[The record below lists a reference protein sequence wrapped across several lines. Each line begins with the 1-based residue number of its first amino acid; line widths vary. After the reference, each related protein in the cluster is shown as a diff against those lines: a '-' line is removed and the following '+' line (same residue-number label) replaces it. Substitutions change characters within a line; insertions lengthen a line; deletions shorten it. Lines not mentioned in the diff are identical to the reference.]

1 MTNQWSKEEEAR
13 RLALRFAGLTQTVFA
28 KQHGMPGGASM
39 ISQHIHGHRPI
50 SIEAA
55 VIYARAFGV
64 TLAEISPRLAG
75 EVASA
80 SEVNATGNAEPVS
93 MARYRNR
100 TPVIG
105 TAKLGQD
112 GFYEVLSDLPGAGD
126 GSVEGYS
133 GDANAYALR
142 VRGDSMHPAIRHGS
156 FVVVEPNSRCV
167 PGEYVAIALVDGRK
181 MVKEL
186 MIERA
191 DEIVVESVNGN
202 HRQIIART
210 DISLIHPVAAVI
222 SASKW
227 RPE

>member
-1 MTNQWSKEEEAR
+1 
-13 RLALRFAGLTQTVFA
+13 
-28 KQHGMPGGASM
+28 
-39 ISQHIHGHRPI
+39 
-50 SIEAA
+50 
-55 VIYARAFGV
+55 
-64 TLAEISPRLAG
+64 
-75 EVASA
+75 
-80 SEVNATGNAEPVS
+80 
-93 MARYRNR
+93 
-100 TPVIG
+100 
-105 TAKLGQD
+105 
-112 GFYEVLSDLPGAGD
+112 
-126 GSVEGYS
+126 
-133 GDANAYALR
+133 
-142 VRGDSMHPAIRHGS
+142 MHPAIRHGS

-202 HRQIIART
+202 HRQTIART

>member
-1 MTNQWSKEEEAR
+1 MTNHWTKEEEAR
-13 RLALRFAGLTQTVFA
+13 QLALRFTGITQTVFA

-50 SIEAA
+50 SLEAA
-55 VIYARAFGV
+55 TIYARGFGV
-64 TLAEISPRLAG
+64 TLADISPRLAS
-75 EVASA
+75 EVSNA
-80 SEVNATGNAEPVS
+80 SEVNDTGNADAVS
-93 MARYRNR
+93 MPRHRNR

-112 GFYEVLSDLPGAGD
+112 GFYEVLSDQPSAGD

-133 GDANAYALR
+133 GDANAYALK

-156 FVVVEPNSRCV
+156 FVIVEPNSRCV

-202 HRQIIART
+202 HRQTIARA
-210 DISLIHPVAAVI
+210 DIALIHPVAAVI